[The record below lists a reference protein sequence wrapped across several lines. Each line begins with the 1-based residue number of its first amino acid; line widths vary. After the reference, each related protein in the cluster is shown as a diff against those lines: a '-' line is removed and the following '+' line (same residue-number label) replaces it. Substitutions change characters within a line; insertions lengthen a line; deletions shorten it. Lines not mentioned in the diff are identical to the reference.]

1 MNYYACALCGD
12 VHHRDETVK
21 LSFDESVSVDLPD
34 PAYVCEDCYQ
44 VLTFEDVDGLFGLAE
59 VA

>member
-34 PAYVCEDCYQ
+34 PAYVCEDCYYA
-44 VLTFEDVDGLFGLAE
+44 LTFEDVDGLFELAE